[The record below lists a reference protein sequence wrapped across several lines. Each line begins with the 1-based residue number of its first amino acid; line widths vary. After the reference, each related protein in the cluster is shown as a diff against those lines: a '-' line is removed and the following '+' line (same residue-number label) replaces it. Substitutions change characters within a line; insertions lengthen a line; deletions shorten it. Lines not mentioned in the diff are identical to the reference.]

1 MNIIKKGLFFFL
13 LGSFLIVSCSD
24 DDDDNQTPDPDPV
37 LGCMDSTANNY
48 NADATEDDGSCT
60 FDPTGPTG
68 DIDSVLTGTWFI
80 ATEVGALK
88 VGPAPGA
95 GDWWQLSEADLT
107 TRACLLDD
115 DYVFGNDYSFS
126 NVLGDESWV
135 EPYQGNDPEGCAAPV
150 APQDGSAEASFT
162 HDQEAGTI
170 TIVGSGAYLGLPKAY
185 NMGVFASPSA
195 VGEVDEIV
203 YTVDSINTIDGH
215 LVLSIEYDDGAFFTY
230 YLVRSDATEASPLL
244 GTTYQIATEVGA
256 LKVGPAPGAGD
267 WWQLSEADLT
277 TRACLLD
284 DDYVF
289 GNDYSFSNV
298 LGDESWVEPY
308 QGNDPEGCAAPVA
321 PQDGSAEA
329 SFTHDQEAGTI
340 TIVGSGAYLGLPKAY
355 NMGVFASPG
364 AVGEVDEIIYT
375 VDSYDAS
382 TGDLVLSIEYD
393 DGAFFTYKLVLK
405 AE

>member
-13 LGSFLIVSCSD
+13 FGSFLIVSCSD
-24 DDDDNQTPDPDPV
+24 DDDDNTPDPDPV
-37 LGCMDSTANNY
+37 LGCMDSTASNY

-60 FDPTGPTG
+60 YAPGG

-107 TRACLLDD
+107 ARACLLDD
-115 DYVFGNDYSFS
+115 EYIFGADGSFT

-170 TIVGSGAYLGLPKAY
+170 TIVGSGAFLGLPKAY
-185 NMGVFASPSA
+185 NMGTFASPSA
-195 VGEVDEIV
+195 VAEVDEIV
-203 YTVDSINTIDGH
+203 
-215 LVLSIEYDDGAFFTY
+215 
-230 YLVRSDATEASPLL
+230 
-244 GTTYQIATEVGA
+244 
-256 LKVGPAPGAGD
+256 
-267 WWQLSEADLT
+267 
-277 TRACLLD
+277 
-284 DDYVF
+284 
-289 GNDYSFSNV
+289 
-298 LGDESWVEPY
+298 
-308 QGNDPEGCAAPVA
+308 
-321 PQDGSAEA
+321 
-329 SFTHDQEAGTI
+329 
-340 TIVGSGAYLGLPKAY
+340 
-355 NMGVFASPG
+355 
-364 AVGEVDEIIYT
+364 YT